1 MWKLLVYKCSRI
13 HCPVLARLPS
23 LMGTTAL
30 GAHCSIPGAV
40 LRTSMPSAWGRR
52 TTAPILAGLESGPF
66 VSELLVLSIQHS
78 FLHSTNIFCGST
90 VCQAL
95 CWALELI
102 GHTVI
107 TPISQKGKLRLRGV
121 PSPVQEGGRQGLS
134 GPCSVTRMPPLRACS
149 FPSLLSTWGLCTP
162 RGCSGLSLSL
172 GTCLPP
178 QPVDLTRLGLRA
190 G

>member
-1 MWKLLVYKCSRI
+1 MLSY
-13 HCPVLARLPS
+13 PLPS
-23 LMGTTAL
+23 FGSTAVSDGNHSL
-30 GAHCSIPGAV
+30 GSPLLNSRGCSQSLHAI
-40 LRTSMPSAWGRR
+40 
-52 TTAPILAGLESGPF
+52 GLGQEDNSSRSCWARVTF

-78 FLHSTNIFCGST
+78 FLHSANIFCGST